1 MVSNPAQR
9 IERNIHFGRGR
20 ECMKSPFEESG
31 IAAGGGAPGKSY
43 RKNQDIT
50 EPGQSARRL

>member
-1 MVSNPAQR
+1 VSNPAQR

-20 ECMKSPFEESG
+20 ECMKSPFEEIG

-43 RKNQDIT
+43 CKNQDIT